1 MKGSGGG
8 ERMKH
13 DGGGPDRSFLITAAS
28 PSTRQFPFACLP
40 GRKKREREREREGGE
55 KKMIGWND
63 K

>member
-1 MKGSGGG
+1 MKGSGG

-40 GRKKREREREREGGE
+40 GRKKGEREREREGGG